1 MVHVYN
7 SYFISIL
14 WALLPEWFTT
24 VVEWWPA
31 KVVNL
36 NRICEINFPVLRA
49 SRNAFSDL
57 LQQIFSFNKKSEI
70 KTMKAVLPNSHLQ
83 EVQHGQDVR
92 GPIRATKGI
101 IFELLLFLVCKCC
114 K

>member
-1 MVHVYN
+1 MYITHKT
-7 SYFISIL
+7 FISIL
-14 WALLPEWFTT
+14 WALLPEWFTR
-24 VVEWWPA
+24 VVEWLPA

-36 NRICEINFPVLRA
+36 NRICETNFPVLCE
-49 SRNAFSDL
+49 STNAFSDL